1 MPVAGEYLPDG
12 NLVIPYGWRRSRLID
27 EHGGTYG
34 QKTDCEEVVF
44 PRIAI
49 GYHAAYDWG
58 DQRREAQNDGHIR
71 KKRRDVALFGA
82 LPHHVLPT
90 NLLWLPAPL
99 PCNAH
104 PQVPIRIAT
113 AASITCT
120 NGNHNGRT
128 RQQHPLVPP
137 VAYCTD
143 QKQCQGQRQ
152 IVG

>member
-1 MPVAGEYLPDG
+1 MRWHEFGLEHDMPVAGEYLPDG

-82 LPHHVLPT
+82 LAYPCLADNRYGCRST
-90 NLLWLPAPL
+90 PL
-99 PCNAH
+99 QCPSSKY
-104 PQVPIRIAT
+104 PSELR
-113 AASITCT
+113 
-120 NGNHNGRT
+120 
-128 RQQHPLVPP
+128 RQR
-137 VAYCTD
+137 A
-143 QKQCQGQRQ
+143 
-152 IVG
+152 